1 MKDQSNGDILHFLTA
16 ELLSYNVINMCY
28 TIVYQN
34 DFKMDFMQRR
44 FLMTKNDFKDLT
56 KNILLLDGA
65 TGSNL
70 MAAGMPRGVCTETW
84 VLQHKEIL
92 QKLQKA
98 YIDAGSRIIYAP
110 TFGANRI
117 NLKLHHL
124 EDKIKEMNYELVA
137 IAKESANGQ
146 AFIAGDITT
155 TGKMMAPSGDLTY
168 EEAFEVYEE
177 QISFLRDAGV
187 DMIIAETMINIEETL
202 AAVDAASQVCEL
214 PILCTMTV
222 EADGSIFSGGN
233 AVEAALALESAG
245 ASAVGINCSVGP
257 DQLVSVVRNIKEAV
271 SIPVIAKPNAGMPL
285 IDEQG
290 NAVYNMT
297 PAEFAKHLKV
307 LVENGASIIG
317 GCCGTTPEYIKAVAE
332 ELGIYAGH

>member
-1 MKDQSNGDILHFLTA
+1 
-16 ELLSYNVINMCY
+16 
-28 TIVYQN
+28 
-34 DFKMDFMQRR
+34 
-44 FLMTKNDFKDLT
+44 MTKNDFKDLT

-84 VLQHKEIL
+84 VLQHREVL

-98 YIDAGSRIIYAP
+98 YINSGSRVIYAP

-117 NLKLHHL
+117 NLKMHHL

-271 SIPVIAKPNAGMPL
+271 SIPVIAKPNAGMPV
-285 IDEQG
+285 IDDKG
-290 NAVYNMT
+290 NAVYSMGA
-297 PAEFAKHLKV
+297 AEFAKHMKV

-317 GCCGTTPEYIKAVAE
+317 GCCGTTPEYIKAVAQ
-332 ELGIYAGH
+332 ELGI

>member
-1 MKDQSNGDILHFLTA
+1 
-16 ELLSYNVINMCY
+16 
-28 TIVYQN
+28 
-34 DFKMDFMQRR
+34 
-44 FLMTKNDFKDLT
+44 MTKTEFKDLT
-56 KNILLLDGA
+56 KNLLLLDGA

-84 VLQHKEIL
+84 VLNHKEIL

-202 AAVDAASQVCEL
+202 AAADAASQVCEL
-214 PILCTMTV
+214 PIL
-222 EADGSIFSGGN
+222 
-233 AVEAALALESAG
+233 
-245 ASAVGINCSVGP
+245 
-257 DQLVSVVRNIKEAV
+257 
-271 SIPVIAKPNAGMPL
+271 
-285 IDEQG
+285 
-290 NAVYNMT
+290 
-297 PAEFAKHLKV
+297 
-307 LVENGASIIG
+307 
-317 GCCGTTPEYIKAVAE
+317 
-332 ELGIYAGH
+332 